1 MTPWDYAFIPPA
13 VIVFYVNKPDE
24 PLFVA
29 GPLVVREVT
38 RKKKNPILKFKI
50 SIFETLEI

>member
-13 VIVFYVNKPDE
+13 VIVFHVNKPDE
-24 PLFVA
+24 PLFVE

-38 RKKKNPILKFKI
+38 RKKENPILKFHI
-50 SIFETLEI
+50 SIF